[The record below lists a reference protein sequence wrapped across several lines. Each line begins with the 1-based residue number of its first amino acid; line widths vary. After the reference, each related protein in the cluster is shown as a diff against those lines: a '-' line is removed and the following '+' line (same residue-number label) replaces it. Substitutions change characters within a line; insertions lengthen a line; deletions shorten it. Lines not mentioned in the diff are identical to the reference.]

1 MTSIV
6 NPELLPVASPVEGA
20 SSDVR
25 RFLPNLGR
33 HPSKGAGPLLPE
45 ECGCA
50 DDCTHPDHRWWPGDP
65 MGQTP
70 DDDRLPLRWAVLT
83 FIGITL
89 VMWVILAFA
98 AIGIVASFHAVGW

>member
-6 NPELLPVASPVEGA
+6 IPELLPVATPVEGA

-25 RFLPNLGR
+25 HSSLNLGR
-33 HPSKGAGPLLPE
+33 HPPKGAGPLLPE

-50 DDCTHPDHRWWPGDP
+50 DDCTHPDHRWWPGEP
-65 MGQTP
+65 IGQSS
-70 DDDRLPLRWAVLT
+70 DEDRLPLRWAVPVA
-83 FIGITL
+83 IGLSL

-98 AIGIVASFHAVGW
+98 AIGIVASIHGAGW